1 MVLRVQ
7 YQNEKYDYI
16 GTNILDRLLKKE
28 SLIGFYRPSEE
39 RWVNVYRDRIR
50 GEGGD
55 YVGPDRRQLD
65 VTK

>member
-1 MVLRVQ
+1 MVLHVQ

-16 GTNILDRLLKKE
+16 GTHIFDKLLDKE

-39 RWVNVYRDRIR
+39 RWVNVYRDHVR

-55 YVGPDRRQLD
+55 YLGPDRRQRD
-65 VTK
+65 KAA